1 MKNNKNKRKADGHL
15 EEELRSELGPLD
27 CKLCFLKY
35 NSKDKEPLILSCG
48 HTHCKTC
55 LSNWLL

>member
-1 MKNNKNKRKADGHL
+1 MNKRKADGHL

-48 HTHCKTC
+48 HTNCKTC